1 MSKSEGKKTKLLF
14 IMTGSIACYKA
25 CHILSMLVKNNYEVE
40 VVLTPSAAQFIGAPT
55 IEGLTQK
62 TPYSDM
68 YEPGSVMKHIHLI
81 RWADMILVAPA
92 TANYINKISKG
103 LGDDLA
109 STLYLAHDFKKPFMI
124 APAMN
129 TSMYLHP
136 ETQNSISHLRKLGL
150 QILDTESGVLACG
163 ENGWGRLLEPD
174 LIFQA
179 IQKMST
185 QGTQALS
192 NSEYSP
198 NTLISST
205 SSSTHRILILA
216 GGTTEPIDTV
226 RSITNTSTGQTGAQM
241 ADYFTEMG
249 YEVELITSKN
259 AARPS
264 HLIKCYLYSSFN
276 DLQGC
281 LKLLDN
287 PFDIVINLAAI
298 SDFSVKAVKKVNS
311 QTHNEESLSRDNK
324 INSDLQKNE
333 HISVELQKNPKILM
347 HLKEQF
353 PQACRI
359 GFKLTSDHSLN
370 DIQFGRAHPPA
381 PEAVDKVFKT
391 GVQYVIHNDLT
402 DIQNNQRIFNI
413 YSNKNEKYHCS
424 SLQEMFQ
431 QLHTLILKKD
441 N

>member
-1 MSKSEGKKTKLLF
+1 MSKSENKKTKLLF

-25 CHILSMLVKNNYEVE
+25 CHILSMLAKNDYELE

-62 TPYSDM
+62 SPYCDL
-68 YEPGSVMKHIHLI
+68 YEPGAVMKHIHLI
-81 RWADMILVAPA
+81 RWADIILVAPA

-109 STLYLAHDFKKPFMI
+109 STLYLAHDFKKPFLI

-179 IQKMST
+179 VEKSIAKT
-185 QGTQALS
+185 
-192 NSEYSP
+192 P
-198 NTLISST
+198 SSLA
-205 SSSTHRILILA
+205 SSSLAAFNSKASQRILILA

-226 RSITNTSTGQTGAQM
+226 RAISNTSTGLTGAQM
-241 ADYFTEMG
+241 ADHFTEMG

-259 AARPS
+259 AVRPS
-264 HLIKCYLYSSFN
+264 NPVKNYLYSSFK
-276 DLQGC
+276 DLQEC
-281 LKLLDN
+281 LKQLN
-287 PFDIVINLAAI
+287 KPFDIVINLAAI
-298 SDFSVKAVKKVNS
+298 SDFSV
-311 QTHNEESLSRDNK
+311 ESIKK
-324 INSDLQKNE
+324 INSLTHAEVILSQNNKISSDLENNE
-333 HISVELQKNPKILM
+333 HIHIELKKNPKILEQ
-347 HLKEQF
+347 LKEQF
-353 PQACRI
+353 PHACRV

-370 DIQFGRAHPPA
+370 NIQFGRAHPPV
-381 PEAVDKVFKT
+381 PEAVDKVFKS

-441 N
+441 NQL